1 MLNKFFGMFALSN
14 LMYEKQE
21 DNIDTF
27 QDKLLGP
34 IEHDYK
40 SDGLTTEIEVFTYYR
55 RTLKM

>member
-1 MLNKFFGMFALSN
+1 MFALSN
-14 LMYEKQE
+14 LMYGKQE